1 MKTKKN
7 NMNNANEVCNVLENG
22 KEVFAVAKETT
33 SAKRCKLHTE
43 QVSTTAASVE
53 TKDYTEKAYN
63 VLQGIEL
70 EKAKSTVP
78 VSVLVSAMAKG
89 EDELTSVVNSVLE
102 YNKAVNVRN
111 ARALWKAFASW
122 YKNQRGTDFE
132 TWRKTLRNRWNTTK
146 GFSLT
151 FQDERTDETTDMYE
165 HGAFYARNTSI
176 TAAGIR
182 TSFNSVVYT
191 KRTAAKMA
199 ERAQREKEVSEAKA
213 VCIAHG
219 MPAQVVDAMPAA
231 AILATAKAFAA
242 TV

>member
-1 MKTKKN
+1 MKTKK

-22 KEVFAVAKETT
+22 KEVFAVAKQET

-43 QVSTTAASVE
+43 QVSTTASSVE
-53 TKDYTEKAYN
+53 VLDFAEKAYN
-63 VLQGIEL
+63 VLQSVEL

-78 VSVLVSAMAKG
+78 VSVLVSAMTKG
-89 EDELTSVVNSVLE
+89 EGEITAVVNSVVE
-102 YNKAVNVRN
+102 FNKAVNVRN
-111 ARALWKAFASW
+111 ARTLWKAFASW

-132 TWRKTLRNRWNTTK
+132 TWRKTL
-146 GFSLT
+146 
-151 FQDERTDETTDMYE
+151 QDERTDETTDMYE
-165 HGAFYARNTSI
+165 HGAFYARPTNV

-182 TSFNSVVYT
+182 TSFNSVAYT

>member
-1 MKTKKN
+1 MKTKK

-43 QVSTTAASVE
+43 QVSTTASSVE
-53 TKDYTEKAYN
+53 TLDFAEKAYN
-63 VLQGIEL
+63 VLQSVEL
-70 EKAKSTVP
+70 EKTKSTVSL
-78 VSVLVSAMAKG
+78 SVLVSAMTKG
-89 EDELTSVVNSVLE
+89 EGEITAVVNSVVE
-102 YNKAVNVRN
+102 FNKAVNVRN
-111 ARALWKAFASW
+111 ARTLWKTFASW
-122 YKNQRGTDFE
+122 YKNQRGEDFE
-132 TWRKTLRNRWNTTK
+132 TWRKTLRNRWKTTK
-146 GFSLT
+146 CFSLT
-151 FQDERTDETTDMYE
+151 FQDERTDETTDIYE
-165 HGAFYARNTSI
+165 NGAFYARPTNV
-176 TAAGIR
+176 TAAGVR

-231 AILATAKAFAA
+231 AVLATAKAFA

>member
-1 MKTKKN
+1 MKTKK
-7 NMNNANEVCNVLENG
+7 NMNNANEVCNVLESG
-22 KEVFAVAKETT
+22 KEVFAVAQQET

-53 TKDYTEKAYN
+53 TLDFAEKAYN
-63 VLQGIEL
+63 VLQGVEL

-89 EDELTSVVNSVLE
+89 EGEITAVVNSVLE
-102 YNKAVNVRN
+102 YNKGVNIRN
-111 ARALWKAFASW
+111 ARTLWRTFASW
-122 YKNQRGTDFE
+122 YKNQRGNDFE
-132 TWRKTLRNRWNTTK
+132 AWRKTLRNRWDKTK
-146 GFSLT
+146 GFSIT
-151 FQDERTDETTDMYE
+151 FQDERTDETTSTYE
-165 HGAFYARNTSI
+165 DGAFYARNTSI
-176 TAAGIR
+176 TAAGVR
-182 TSFNSVVYT
+182 TSYNSVAYT

-231 AILATAKAFAA
+231 AVLATAKAFAA